1 MIGAEESAQNYFKYK
16 SRIDELCKESGK
28 WETGVELLCATKTV
42 SGERINEIRSLTGLD
57 LIGENRVQEL
67 LEKYD
72 VLDKEGLRIHFIGKL
87 QSNKVKYII
96 DKVDMI
102 ESLDSLSLA
111 AEIDRQARKH
121 GIVMDV
127 LVEINIGREKE
138 KSGIMPEETE
148 KFLRAL
154 AEYPAIRVRGLMTVA
169 PRCDTRQ
176 ERIGYFEQTHKIF
189 IDISKMELHNIDMSY
204 LSMGMTQSYEEG
216 ILCGA
221 NIVRVG
227 SGIFGERDYV
237 QKEKSE

>member
-1 MIGAEESAQNYFKYK
+1 MIRAEESAQNYFKYK

-28 WETGVELLCATKTV
+28 WEEGVNLLCATKTV
-42 SGERINEIRSLTGLD
+42 SGERINEIRALTGLD

-138 KSGIMPEETE
+138 KSGIMPEETGE
-148 KFLRAL
+148 FLKAL
-154 AEYPAIRVRGLMTVA
+154 SEYPAIRVRGLMTVA

-176 ERIGYFEQTHKIF
+176 ERIEYFEKMRNIF
-189 IDISKMELHNIDMSY
+189 VDASKMELHNADMSY

-227 SGIFGERDYV
+227 SGIFGERDYS
-237 QKEKSE
+237 QIEKSE

>member
-1 MIGAEESAQNYFKYK
+1 MISAEESAKNYFKYK
-16 SRIDELCKESGK
+16 KRIEDLCKKSGK

-148 KFLRAL
+148 VGPQTTTVPPVGLTVFIAVLRL
-154 AEYPAIRVRGLMTVA
+154 PRG
-169 PRCDTRQ
+169 
-176 ERIGYFEQTHKIF
+176 
-189 IDISKMELHNIDMSY
+189 
-204 LSMGMTQSYEEG
+204 EEAD
-216 ILCGA
+216 LP
-221 NIVRVG
+221 VPDPP
-227 SGIFGERDYV
+227 SFT
-237 QKEKSE
+237 

>member
-1 MIGAEESAQNYFKYK
+1 
-16 SRIDELCKESGK
+16 
-28 WETGVELLCATKTV
+28 
-42 SGERINEIRSLTGLD
+42 
-57 LIGENRVQEL
+57 
-67 LEKYD
+67 
-72 VLDKEGLRIHFIGKL
+72 
-87 QSNKVKYII
+87 
-96 DKVDMI
+96 MI

-148 KFLRAL
+148 KFLRVV

-169 PRCDTRQ
+169 PRCETVQ
-176 ERIGYFEQTHKIF
+176 ERIKYFEETHKIF

-227 SGIFGERDYV
+227 SGIFGERDYT
-237 QKEKSE
+237 QIEKSE